1 MMGGSKMKNKQK
13 KEAYEQI
20 PEDLKEI
27 FIDLTNDY
35 RKRKRTMFNDF
46 KIAEIILLLLLAL
59 SILVEHLTLWV
70 LFFLIS
76 MYVTFLF
83 YNHYS
88 YKMLDLMQYKW
99 EKILGT
105 PPYLDFSDMEEMHE
119 RWLKRKQ

>member
-1 MMGGSKMKNKQK
+1 MKIEQK

-35 RKRKRTMFNDF
+35 RKRKRTMLNDF
-46 KIAEIILLLLLAL
+46 MIGEIVLLLLLAL

-70 LFFLIS
+70 LVFLIL
-76 MYVTFLF
+76 MAVLFIF
-83 YNHYS
+83 YNNFYF
-88 YKMLDLMQYKW
+88 KMVNLFQDKW
-99 EKILGT
+99 EKALNA
-105 PPYLDFSDMEEMHE
+105 PPYLDFLHMEEMHE

>member
-1 MMGGSKMKNKQK
+1 MKIEQK

-88 YKMLDLMQYKW
+88 YKMLDLMQYKR